1 MFRLHAGSP
10 PSATEVH
17 AQVGHIFSQF
27 DADRD
32 GKLDESEFQ
41 RAVIVE
47 RRLLAGLLVRP
58 APSSSPEAVVRRAEA
73 PRWVPDER
81 VASCSGCSRDFH
93 WLLCRWHHC
102 RGCGDAFCDS
112 CCSDRLPMPDI
123 GYDAPVRVCRVC
135 MSCRQMWDGIE

>member
-17 AQVGHIFSQF
+17 AQVGQIFSQF

-58 APSSSPEAVVRRAEA
+58 AP
-73 PRWVPDER
+73 
-81 VASCSGCSRDFH
+81 
-93 WLLCRWHHC
+93 
-102 RGCGDAFCDS
+102 
-112 CCSDRLPMPDI
+112 
-123 GYDAPVRVCRVC
+123 
-135 MSCRQMWDGIE
+135 